1 MPGNRVSSR
10 CRSTGRHTGERS
22 RAGAARLFRT
32 VVLKNLARPF
42 TKFGF
47 ADNIAFD
54 GLERS

>member
-1 MPGNRVSSR
+1 MPGSPGSSP
-10 CRSTGRHTGERS
+10 CRRMGRHNGKPGGRGPQHS
-22 RAGAARLFRT
+22 FRT